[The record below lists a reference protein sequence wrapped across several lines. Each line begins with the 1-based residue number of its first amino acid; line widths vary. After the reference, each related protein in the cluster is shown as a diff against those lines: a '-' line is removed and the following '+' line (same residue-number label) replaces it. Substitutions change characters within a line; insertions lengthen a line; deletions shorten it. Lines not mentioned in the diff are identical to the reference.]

1 MSTVKEFMLAL
12 ADLMDEHGAWL
23 TADDEWQGYPECGQ
37 DIQIRIEHNTDYSFD
52 PGLGG
57 MVTAYHLRKVVSNG
71 EENGN

>member
-1 MSTVKEFMLAL
+1 MSDVKTFMLAL

-23 TADDEWQGYPECGQ
+23 TAYDEWQGYPECGQ

-57 MVTAYHLRKVVSNG
+57 MVTAYHLREAVRKDDADG
-71 EENGN
+71 